1 MYNIVAVQGIT
12 TTMECLIPDI
22 LFTLLGHKSEI
33 LQCIVDN
40 DSNFTDDEYII
51 LNTEDKQLLKCF
63 LQLAEEYQKL
73 NTVIISCNRLQNV
86 YTESESNRRGLYFEA
101 FVNGMLIALRPYR
114 NCINDIEKDLSNN
127 KENKCLLA
135 ETLRKVEQHKPLI
148 VAVNNILDQIELS
161 QLHGGQILNLIHEVV
176 CMEFL
181 DKKVQLSLIFNQ
193 CLQVLISQLNTFF
206 AHGVIFDPHNEFFIE
221 TKYSKSKKEFKQ
233 FSLLPSL
240 MPSFIPLSTAS
251 KITRIGDV
259 IKSLQHSND
268 QSSLINY
275 KDISIQLYGH
285 KKDELFSD
293 LLNLVNVPLF
303 TKNEFVQV
311 IDKFY
316 NVVDE
321 YMLKASFNNDSF
333 AYHMKLVRD
342 FYLLGNG
349 EFYKHFL
356 NKMSSLSQKSE
367 HSLRAVKVAFIN
379 TAQDIKMHK
388 SMNQVFGFSS
398 LEDEEANETTWT
410 KIKVTF
416 ETKWPLQFIFTSS
429 VQENYSKLFAFLSR
443 IKRVQTNL
451 HKIWIEKK
459 SKSYEINAHNVQLKT
474 NLSFLIDTLYSYLQL
489 DVIED
494 EYFLLLEKLTNANDF
509 QTIKHIHDIFQT
521 NIMRDSFLFME
532 EVYLGFNR
540 ILDMCENYYRYIT
553 DITAALNPQYK
564 QCFDELHL
572 FFTKKPNKLVS
583 LINIIRE
590 IHVTPKPN
598 QFIVRLNYNNWF
610 LQAISSDS

>member
-1 MYNIVAVQGIT
+1 
-12 TTMECLIPDI
+12 
-22 LFTLLGHKSEI
+22 
-33 LQCIVDN
+33 
-40 DSNFTDDEYII
+40 
-51 LNTEDKQLLKCF
+51 
-63 LQLAEEYQKL
+63 
-73 NTVIISCNRLQNV
+73 
-86 YTESESNRRGLYFEA
+86 
-101 FVNGMLIALRPYR
+101 
-114 NCINDIEKDLSNN
+114 
-127 KENKCLLA
+127 
-135 ETLRKVEQHKPLI
+135 
-148 VAVNNILDQIELS
+148 
-161 QLHGGQILNLIHEVV
+161 
-176 CMEFL
+176 
-181 DKKVQLSLIFNQ
+181 
-193 CLQVLISQLNTFF
+193 VLISQLNTFF
-206 AHGVIFDPHNEFFIE
+206 ARGVIFDPHNEFFIE
-221 TKYSKSKKEFKQ
+221 SKYSKSKKEFKQ

-240 MPSFIPLSTAS
+240 MPSFVPLSTAS

-293 LLNLVNVPLF
+293 LFNLVNVPLF

-316 NVVDE
+316 DVVDE

-333 AYHMKLVRD
+333 SYHMKLVRD

-356 NKMSSLSQKSE
+356 NKMCSLSLKSE

-388 SMNQVFGFSS
+388 SVNQVFGFSS
-398 LEDEEANETTWT
+398 LENEEADETTWT

-416 ETKWPLQFIFTSS
+416 ETKWPLQFIFTNS

-451 HKIWIEKK
+451 HNIWIEKK

-474 NLSFLIDTLYSYLQL
+474 KLSFLIDTLYSYLQL

-509 QTIKHIHDIFQT
+509 QSIKHIHDIFQT

-532 EVYLGFNR
+532 EIYLGFNR
-540 ILDMCENYYRYIT
+540 ILDMCENYCRYMT

-564 QCFDELHL
+564 QCFEELHL
-572 FFTKKPNKLVS
+572 FFTKNPNKLVS
-583 LINIIRE
+583 LINIIRK

-598 QFIVRLNYNNWF
+598 QFIVRLNYNYWF
-610 LQAISSDS
+610 LQTISSDS

>member
-1 MYNIVAVQGIT
+1 
-12 TTMECLIPDI
+12 MECLIPDI
-22 LFTLLGHKSEI
+22 LFTLLGHKSEV

-51 LNTEDKQLLKCF
+51 LNTEDRQLLKSF
-63 LQLAEEYQKL
+63 LHLAEEYQKL
-73 NTVIISCNRLQNV
+73 NTVIISFNRLESI
-86 YTESESNRRGLYFEA
+86 YRESESNRRGLYFEA
-101 FVNGMLIALRPYR
+101 FVNGMLIALKPYR

-148 VAVNNILDQIELS
+148 IAIINILDQIELS
-161 QLHGGQILNLIHEVV
+161 QLYGGQILNLMHEVV
-176 CMEFL
+176 SMKFT
-181 DKKVQLSLIFNQ
+181 DDKVQLSLIFKQ

-206 AHGVIFDPHNEFFIE
+206 SRGVIFDPHKEFFIE
-221 TKYSKSKKEFKQ
+221 SQYSTGTKEFKQ

-240 MPSFIPLSTAS
+240 MPSFVPLSTAS

-268 QSSLINY
+268 QLPLINY

-285 KKDELFSD
+285 KRDELFSS

-333 AYHMKLVRD
+333 GYHMKLVRD

-356 NKMSSLSQKSE
+356 NKMCSLSMKSE
-367 HSLRAVKVAFIN
+367 HSLRAVKVAFNN
-379 TAQDIKMHK
+379 TAQDLKLHK

-398 LEDEEANETTWT
+398 LEDEEADETTWT

-416 ETKWPLQFIFTSS
+416 ETTWPLQFIFTSS
-429 VQENYSKLFAFLSR
+429 VQKNYSKLFAFLSR

-451 HKIWIEKK
+451 HEIWIEKK
-459 SKSYEINAHNVQLKT
+459 SKHFEVNGYNDQLKT
-474 NLSFLIDTLYSYLQL
+474 KLSYLIDTLYSYLQL

-509 QTIKHIHDIFQT
+509 QTIKHIHDMFQT

-532 EVYLGFNR
+532 EVYIALNR
-540 ILDMCENYYRYIT
+540 ILDMCENYCRYMT

-564 QCFDELHL
+564 QCFEELNL
-572 FFTKKPNKLVS
+572 LFTKKPNKLIS
-583 LINIIRE
+583 LINIIQE

-610 LQAISSDS
+610 LRTISSDS

>member
-1 MYNIVAVQGIT
+1 
-12 TTMECLIPDI
+12 
-22 LFTLLGHKSEI
+22 
-33 LQCIVDN
+33 
-40 DSNFTDDEYII
+40 
-51 LNTEDKQLLKCF
+51 
-63 LQLAEEYQKL
+63 
-73 NTVIISCNRLQNV
+73 
-86 YTESESNRRGLYFEA
+86 
-101 FVNGMLIALRPYR
+101 
-114 NCINDIEKDLSNN
+114 
-127 KENKCLLA
+127 
-135 ETLRKVEQHKPLI
+135 
-148 VAVNNILDQIELS
+148 
-161 QLHGGQILNLIHEVV
+161 
-176 CMEFL
+176 
-181 DKKVQLSLIFNQ
+181 
-193 CLQVLISQLNTFF
+193 VLISQLNTFF

-221 TKYSKSKKEFKQ
+221 SKYSKISKEFKQ

-240 MPSFIPLSTAS
+240 MPSFVPLSTAS

-259 IKSLQHSND
+259 IKSLQHSKD

-293 LLNLVNVPLF
+293 LLNLVNVSLF
-303 TKNEFVQV
+303 TKNEFVKV

-321 YMLKASFNNDSF
+321 YMLKASFTNDSF
-333 AYHMKLVRD
+333 SYHMKLVRD
-342 FYLLGNG
+342 FYLLGHG

-356 NKMSSLSQKSE
+356 NKMCSLSLKSE

-388 SMNQVFGFSS
+388 SVNQVFGFSS
-398 LEDEEANETTWT
+398 LEDEEADETTWT

-429 VQENYSKLFAFLSR
+429 VQKNYSKLFAFLSR

-451 HKIWIEKK
+451 HNIWIEKK
-459 SKSYEINAHNVQLKT
+459 SKSYEINANNVQLKT
-474 NLSFLIDTLYSYLQL
+474 KLSFFIDTLYSYLQL

-532 EVYLGFNR
+532 EVYLGLNR
-540 ILDMCENYYRYIT
+540 ILDMCENYCRYMT

-564 QCFDELHL
+564 QCFEELNL
-572 FFTKKPNKLVS
+572 LFTKKPNKLVT

-610 LQAISSDS
+610 LQAISSNS

>member
-1 MYNIVAVQGIT
+1 
-12 TTMECLIPDI
+12 MECLIPDI

-51 LNTEDKQLLKCF
+51 LNTEDKRLLKCF
-63 LQLAEEYQKL
+63 LNLAEEYQKL
-73 NTVIISCNRLQNV
+73 NTVIVSFNRLQSI
-86 YTESESNRRGLYFEA
+86 YIESESNRQGLYFEA
-101 FVNGMLIALRPYR
+101 FVNGMLTALKPYR
-114 NCINDIEKDLSNN
+114 DCINDIENNLSNN
-127 KENKCLLA
+127 KENKCLLT

-161 QLHGGQILNLIHEVV
+161 QLHGGQILNLTYEVV

-181 DKKVQLSLIFNQ
+181 DNKVQLSLIFNQ

-221 TKYSKSKKEFKQ
+221 SKYSKNSKKFKQ

-240 MPSFIPLSTAS
+240 MPSFVPLSTAS

-259 IKSLQHSND
+259 IKSLQYSND

-293 LLNLVNVPLF
+293 LLNLVNVSLF
-303 TKNEFVQV
+303 TKNEFVKV

-333 AYHMKLVRD
+333 SYHMKLVRD

-356 NKMSSLSQKSE
+356 NKMCSLSLKSE

-388 SMNQVFGFSS
+388 SVNQVFGFSS
-398 LEDEEANETTWT
+398 LEDEEADETTWT

-429 VQENYSKLFAFLSR
+429 VQKNYSKLFAFLSR

-451 HKIWIEKK
+451 HNIWIEKK

-474 NLSFLIDTLYSYLQL
+474 KLSFLIDTLYSYLQM

-540 ILDMCENYYRYIT
+540 ILDMCENYCRYMT

-564 QCFDELHL
+564 QCFEELNL
-572 FFTKKPNKLVS
+572 LFTKKPNKLVT

>member
-1 MYNIVAVQGIT
+1 
-12 TTMECLIPDI
+12 MESLIPDI

-51 LNTEDKQLLKCF
+51 LNTEDKRLLKCF
-63 LQLAEEYQKL
+63 LHLAEEYQKL
-73 NTVIISCNRLQNV
+73 NTVIVSFNRLQSI
-86 YTESESNRRGLYFEA
+86 YKESESNRQGLYFEA
-101 FVNGMLIALRPYR
+101 FVNGMLIALKPYR
-114 NCINDIEKDLSNN
+114 DCINEIEKNLSNN
-127 KENKCLLA
+127 KENKCLLT

-161 QLHGGQILNLIHEVV
+161 QLHGGQILNLVYEVV

-181 DKKVQLSLIFNQ
+181 DNKVQLSLIFNQ

-221 TKYSKSKKEFKQ
+221 SKYSKSSKNFKQ

-240 MPSFIPLSTAS
+240 MPSFVPLSTAS

-285 KKDELFSD
+285 KRDELFSD

-303 TKNEFVQV
+303 TKNEFVKV

-333 AYHMKLVRD
+333 SYHMKLVRD

-356 NKMSSLSQKSE
+356 NKMCSLSLKSE

-388 SMNQVFGFSS
+388 SVNQVFGFSS
-398 LEDEEANETTWT
+398 LEDEEADEMTWT

-429 VQENYSKLFAFLSR
+429 VQKNYSKLFAFLSR

-451 HKIWIEKK
+451 HNVWIEKK
-459 SKSYEINAHNVQLKT
+459 SKSYEINANNVQLKT
-474 NLSFLIDTLYSYLQL
+474 QLSFLIDTLYSYLQL

-494 EYFLLLEKLTNANDF
+494 EYFLLLEKLTTANDF

-540 ILDMCENYYRYIT
+540 ILDMCENYCRYMT

-564 QCFDELHL
+564 QCFEELNL
-572 FFTKKPNKLVS
+572 LFTKKPNKLVT

-598 QFIVRLNYNNWF
+598 QFILRLNYNNWF
-610 LQAISSDS
+610 LQAISSDG

>member
-1 MYNIVAVQGIT
+1 
-12 TTMECLIPDI
+12 
-22 LFTLLGHKSEI
+22 
-33 LQCIVDN
+33 
-40 DSNFTDDEYII
+40 
-51 LNTEDKQLLKCF
+51 
-63 LQLAEEYQKL
+63 
-73 NTVIISCNRLQNV
+73 
-86 YTESESNRRGLYFEA
+86 
-101 FVNGMLIALRPYR
+101 
-114 NCINDIEKDLSNN
+114 
-127 KENKCLLA
+127 
-135 ETLRKVEQHKPLI
+135 
-148 VAVNNILDQIELS
+148 
-161 QLHGGQILNLIHEVV
+161 
-176 CMEFL
+176 
-181 DKKVQLSLIFNQ
+181 
-193 CLQVLISQLNTFF
+193 VLISQLNTFF
-206 AHGVIFDPHNEFFIE
+206 AHGVIFDPHSEFFIE
-221 TKYSKSKKEFKQ
+221 SKYSKSSKEFKQ

-240 MPSFIPLSTAS
+240 MPSFVPLSTAS

-259 IKSLQHSND
+259 IKSLQNSND

-303 TKNEFVQV
+303 TKNEFVRV

-316 NVVDE
+316 SVVDE
-321 YMLKASFNNDSF
+321 YMLKASFNNDNFS
-333 AYHMKLVRD
+333 YHMKLVRD

-356 NKMSSLSQKSE
+356 NKMCSLSLKSE

-388 SMNQVFGFSS
+388 SVNQVFGFSS
-398 LEDEEANETTWT
+398 LEDEETDETTWT

-429 VQENYSKLFAFLSR
+429 VQKNYSKLFAFLSR
-443 IKRVQTNL
+443 IKRVQTNM
-451 HKIWIEKK
+451 HNIWIEKK
-459 SKSYEINAHNVQLKT
+459 SKSYEINASSVQLKT
-474 NLSFLIDTLYSYLQL
+474 KLSFLIDTLYSYLQL

-532 EVYLGFNR
+532 EVYLGLNR
-540 ILDMCENYYRYIT
+540 ILDMCENYCRYMT

-564 QCFDELHL
+564 QCFEELNL
-572 FFTKKPNKLVS
+572 LFTKKPNKLVT

>member
-1 MYNIVAVQGIT
+1 
-12 TTMECLIPDI
+12 
-22 LFTLLGHKSEI
+22 
-33 LQCIVDN
+33 
-40 DSNFTDDEYII
+40 
-51 LNTEDKQLLKCF
+51 
-63 LQLAEEYQKL
+63 
-73 NTVIISCNRLQNV
+73 
-86 YTESESNRRGLYFEA
+86 
-101 FVNGMLIALRPYR
+101 
-114 NCINDIEKDLSNN
+114 
-127 KENKCLLA
+127 
-135 ETLRKVEQHKPLI
+135 
-148 VAVNNILDQIELS
+148 
-161 QLHGGQILNLIHEVV
+161 
-176 CMEFL
+176 
-181 DKKVQLSLIFNQ
+181 
-193 CLQVLISQLNTFF
+193 
-206 AHGVIFDPHNEFFIE
+206 VIFDPHNEFFIE
-221 TKYSKSKKEFKQ
+221 SKYSKSSKEFKQ

-240 MPSFIPLSTAS
+240 MPSFVPLSTAS

-303 TKNEFVQV
+303 TKNEFVKV

-321 YMLKASFNNDSF
+321 YMLKASFINDSF
-333 AYHMKLVRD
+333 SYHMKLVRD

-356 NKMSSLSQKSE
+356 NKMCSLSLKSE

-388 SMNQVFGFSS
+388 SVNQVFGFSS
-398 LEDEEANETTWT
+398 LEDEEADETTWT

-416 ETKWPLQFIFTSS
+416 ETKWPLQFIFTRP
-429 VQENYSKLFAFLSR
+429 VQKNYSKLFAFLSR

-451 HKIWIEKK
+451 HNIWIEKK
-459 SKSYEINAHNVQLKT
+459 SKSFEINAHNVQLKT
-474 NLSFLIDTLYSYLQL
+474 KLSFLIDTLYSYLQL

-494 EYFLLLEKLTNANDF
+494 EYFILLEKLTNANDF

-540 ILDMCENYYRYIT
+540 ILDMCENYCRYMT
-553 DITAALNPQYK
+553 DITAVLNPQYK
-564 QCFDELHL
+564 QCFEELKL
-572 FFTKKPNKLVS
+572 LFTKKPNKLVT

-610 LQAISSDS
+610 LQAISSDT